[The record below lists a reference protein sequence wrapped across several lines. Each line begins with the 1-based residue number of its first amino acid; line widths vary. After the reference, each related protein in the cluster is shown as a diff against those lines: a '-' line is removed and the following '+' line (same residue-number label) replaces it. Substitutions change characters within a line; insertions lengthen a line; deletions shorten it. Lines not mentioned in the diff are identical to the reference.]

1 MLGNCWEYDIRS
13 SVIAWKMGYAK
24 ECIAALNL
32 SGTVCDHFKHTLS
45 YLEDKKGMMATL
57 QYLVFAKNCEW
68 ARPAMV
74 EIFQVKE
81 ERGSFINDV
90 AVVGFI
96 NEQTMLDNFLF
107 NGIKQ
112 QRPDLLKLPYLQTQ
126 GGSPS
131 KSKCVAFLY
140 QHEETMVMN
149 IVRDAL
155 AANDK
160 TVLASIHD
168 AIITKEK
175 LGVEL
180 TSAIEEL
187 MRDATDNDY
196 WQLGTKQL
204 KRYAKPK
211 LET

>member
-1 MLGNCWEYDIRS
+1 MDQNG
-13 SVIAWKMGYAK
+13 
-24 ECIAALNL
+24 
-32 SGTVCDHFKHTLS
+32 
-45 YLEDKKGMMATL
+45 
-57 QYLVFAKNCEW
+57 EW

-74 EIFQVKE
+74 EIFRVKE
-81 ERGSFINDV
+81 ERDRFLNDM

-155 AANDK
+155 AANGK

-180 TSAIEEL
+180 TRAIEQL

-211 LET
+211 LKSNLSF